1 MDRAAPILL
10 LLPLLLWPA
19 SPEYG
24 DASWYGFPYHGRHAA
39 SGEIYDM
46 EKFTAAHRTLPF
58 GAHVRVV
65 NLVNRK
71 SVEVRI
77 NDRGPFIEGRIIDLS
92 KAAARTIDLI
102 RPGTTPVRLE
112 VLDSNLPPGL
122 FAVQIGAFR
131 DPRNAARLRAVAE
144 SRYGAAHITRREG
157 DPVLLRVVVG
167 AEATEEAARALARR
181 ILADSLAEAAF
192 VVRLDLQVP
201 AHSADMN
208 LREVE

>member
-1 MDRAAPILL
+1 VDRAALVLL
-10 LLPLLLWPA
+10 LSFALWPA
-19 SPEYG
+19 SPETG
-24 DASWYGFPYHGRHAA
+24 KASWYGFPYHGRQAA

-58 GAHVRVV
+58 GARVRVI
-65 NLVNRK
+65 NLVNQK

-77 NDRGPFIEGRIIDLS
+77 NDRGPFIEGRVIDLS
-92 KAAARTIDLI
+92 HAAARAIDLV

-112 VLDSNLPPGL
+112 VLDPELPPGL

-131 DPRNAARLRAVAE
+131 DPRNAAHLRLLAE
-144 SRYGAAHITRREG
+144 SRYGVARLTRREG

-167 AEATEEAARALARR
+167 AEPTEEAARALARR
-181 ILADSLAEAAF
+181 ILTDSTAKTAF
-192 VVRLDLQVP
+192 VVRLDPQIP

-208 LREVE
+208 ARDVE